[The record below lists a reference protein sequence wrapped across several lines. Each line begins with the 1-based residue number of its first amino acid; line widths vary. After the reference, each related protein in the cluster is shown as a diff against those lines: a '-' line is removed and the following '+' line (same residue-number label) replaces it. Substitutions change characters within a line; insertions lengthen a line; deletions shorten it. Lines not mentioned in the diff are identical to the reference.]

1 MNPNSLPCPQ
11 PLHSQTV
18 WLRVTLSSRFTAAQV
33 ARRHQRLQTSLSARG
48 LTAARSPERIAI
60 VRHGVAI
67 GPFDQGMVMGWLLAQ
82 PEVVFVH
89 VERRP
94 FAGLSAAATREL
106 SHV

>member
-1 MNPNSLPCPQ
+1 MPRCTDGV
-11 PLHSQTV
+11 TV
-18 WLRVTLSSRFTAAQV
+18 
-33 ARRHQRLQTSLSARG
+33 
-48 LTAARSPERIAI
+48 
-60 VRHGVAI
+60 VRHGVAL
-67 GPFDQGMVMGWLLAQ
+67 GPFYQGMVMGWLLAQ